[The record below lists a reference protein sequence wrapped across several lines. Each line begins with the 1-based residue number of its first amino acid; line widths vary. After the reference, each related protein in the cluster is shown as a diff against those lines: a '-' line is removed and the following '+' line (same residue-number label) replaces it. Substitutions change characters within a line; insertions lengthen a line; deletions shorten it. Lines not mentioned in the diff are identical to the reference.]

1 MKNSCKF
8 LALSHANDA
17 GWLKLSEIG
26 EMMVVDLVILK
37 AMDILIRGP

>member
-17 GWLKLSEIG
+17 GWLSEIG